1 MSHWSL
7 RTEELQEPHS
17 RHALLQ
23 SLIFVLE
30 DSEPDLL
37 TLIRKMI
44 DMIDEADG
52 EAERLKDE
60 MHSVIDDLERELT
73 TAVYARD
80 EAELAEAH
88 WRECY
93 DEAKYDAQH
102 WEAEATK
109 LQEAQK

>member
-37 TLIRKMI
+37 TLIRKMVE
-44 DMIDEADG
+44 MIDEAEG
-52 EAERLKDE
+52 E
-60 MHSVIDDLERELT
+60 LEREKD
-73 TAVYARD
+73 R
-80 EAELAEAH
+80 
-88 WRECY
+88 
-93 DEAKYDAQH
+93 
-102 WEAEATK
+102 
-109 LQEAQK
+109 LQEQIAALETYILELKK

>member
-17 RHALLQ
+17 RHVLLQ

-37 TLIRKMI
+37 TLVRKMVE
-44 DMIDEADG
+44 MIDEAEG
-52 EAERLKDE
+52 ELEREKANLQD
-60 MHSVIDDLERELT
+60 VIDDLEDDLAEAELQ
-73 TAVYARD
+73 RD
-80 EAELAEAH
+80 EAELAEAR
-88 WRECY
+88 WRELY

-102 WEAEATK
+102 WEAEAVK
-109 LQEAQK
+109 LQEAVK

>member
-37 TLIRKMI
+37 TLVRKMI
-44 DMIDEADG
+44 DMIDEAEG
-52 EAERLKDE
+52 E
-60 MHSVIDDLERELT
+60 LEREKDRLEDVINDLEKEVEDLEKEVEDLKT
-73 TAVYARD
+73 
-80 EAELAEAH
+80 EIWEM
-88 WRECY
+88 RE
-93 DEAKYDAQH
+93 
-102 WEAEATK
+102 
-109 LQEAQK
+109 